1 MLRKI
6 ILPLVLLI
14 FTQQEF
20 YGMEE
25 GETKGGENA
34 NKDIVKKL
42 KKKNKTKEI
51 YIKKQC
57 DFWGKVHK
65 YMNGDKLPY
74 LWMFLDN
81 VPFQYGGSKK
91 IWEHGEAYYGLSNG
105 IGFFP
110 SALNFGWLKIGIGD
124 AHINVINTIIKY
136 MKTYTE
142 IKYDYCYKKNDKST
156 KEHKNSV
163 WLNSLIWWLFYTV
176 VTDIH
181 LFSFNFFNCVKIKII
196 SIGAVVTS
204 KINEYLLDN
213 YDDSWYFSFDFEDEQ
228 LRVPGYYFILSPRIE
243 INIPGIIDYFKGKKF
258 LHTRHRRT
266 I

>member
-1 MLRKI
+1 MLKKV
-6 ILPLVLLI
+6 ILPVVLLI
-14 FTQQEF
+14 FTHQEF

-25 GETKGGENA
+25 KEGDEN
-34 NKDIVKKL
+34 ND
-42 KKKNKTKEI
+42 
-51 YIKKQC
+51 IKKQC
-57 DFWGKVHK
+57 EFWEKVDG
-65 YMNGDKLPY
+65 YMNGY
-74 LWMFLDN
+74 NLWFVWNILDN
-81 VPFQYGGSKK
+81 IPFQYGGSKILK
-91 IWEHGEAYYGLSNG
+91 HGEAYYGLSNG

-204 KINEYLLDN
+204 KINDVLLYFDN
-213 YDDSWYFSFDFEDEQ
+213 PSWYFSFRFTSFYEQ
-228 LRVPGYYFILSPRIE
+228 LEVPGYYFILAPRIE
-243 INIPGIIDYFKGKKF
+243 INISGIIDYFNGK
-258 LHTRHRRT
+258 
-266 I
+266 